1 MSEEIDIGGGVLIP
15 GLMLWAIAALLLNLP
30 VRLLLSKAG
39 VYRIVWHRGLFDI
52 CVLFTLWGAMAAIGS
67 HWS

>member
-15 GLMLWAIAALLLNLP
+15 GLMLWAIVSLLVSLP
-30 VRLLLSKAG
+30 VRLLLSEAG

-52 CVLFTLWGAMAAIGS
+52 CLFIVVWGAMAAIGS
-67 HWS
+67 HWL